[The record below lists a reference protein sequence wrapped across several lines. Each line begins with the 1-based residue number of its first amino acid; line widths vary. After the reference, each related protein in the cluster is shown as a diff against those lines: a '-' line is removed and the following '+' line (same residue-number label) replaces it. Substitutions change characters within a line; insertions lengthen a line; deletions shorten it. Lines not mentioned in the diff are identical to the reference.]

1 MKSYLTNCYNLGGRA
16 KRPQSFPTE
25 QIEYMYLKR
34 LTACILA
41 AALLA
46 GCATTGTTPSTT
58 TAGTPP
64 GAGATATPAT
74 PLPPVIPPAVG
85 DSTANVSPV
94 PAPHRKVRIGLALGG
109 GAARGFAHIGV
120 IKALEAN
127 GIVPD
132 IVVGTSAGSVV
143 GALYAAGNNAGT
155 LQKMAYDMDEA
166 SISDWALPLFGTKS
180 GVLKGE
186 ALQSYINK
194 AVKGRPIEKLKLPFG
209 AVASDLKT
217 GQPILF
223 TRGNTGMAVRA
234 SSAVPGVFQPV
245 TIGSRTYVDGGLVAP
260 VPVRFAKEMGADFII
275 AVNISTQTEAQ
286 AAVSSLEVI
295 MQTFSIMGQRI
306 NQYELRDADVVIQP
320 PLGNMASNDFA
331 SRARAMS
338 AGEKSTLAAM
348 AQIKQKL
355 KARRE
360 APAVA
365 VQ

>member
-1 MKSYLTNCYNLGGRA
+1 M
-16 KRPQSFPTE
+16 F
-25 QIEYMYLKR
+25 LKR
-34 LTACILA
+34 LIACALA

-46 GCATTGTTPSTT
+46 GCASTPVTTPAQPSLPTPTTGT
-58 TAGTPP
+58 
-64 GAGATATPAT
+64 GAAPA
-74 PLPPVIPPAVG
+74 LPPVIPPALS
-85 DSTANVSPV
+85 DSTPTNQPPPV
-94 PAPHRKVRIGLALGG
+94 PRKVKIGLALGG

-120 IKALEAN
+120 IKALEAH

-143 GALYAAGNNAGT
+143 GALYAAGNNAVT

-166 SISDWALPLFGTKS
+166 AISDWALPLFGSKS

-186 ALQSYINK
+186 ALQSYVNK

-260 VPVRFAKEMGADFII
+260 VPVRFAKEMGADFVI

-306 NQYELRDADVVIQP
+306 NQYELRDADIVIQP
-320 PLGNMASNDFA
+320 PLGNMASNDFG
-331 SRARAMS
+331 SRARAMQ
-338 AGEKSTLAAM
+338 AGEKATLAQIA
-348 AQIKQKL
+348 AIKQKL

-365 VQ
+365 TR

>member
-1 MKSYLTNCYNLGGRA
+1 MTSI
-16 KRPQSFPTE
+16 F
-25 QIEYMYLKR
+25 LKR
-34 LTACILA
+34 LTACALA
-41 AALLA
+41 AAFLA
-46 GCATTGTTPSTT
+46 GCGSAPVAVPP
-58 TAGTPP
+58 AGPAVLPP
-64 GAGATATPAT
+64 MAGATPGTPGA
-74 PLPPVIPPAVG
+74 LPPVIPPALG
-85 DSTANVSPV
+85 DSTPTLHV
-94 PAPHRKVRIGLALGG
+94 PTAPPQRKVKIGLALGG

-127 GIVPD
+127 GIMADV
-132 IVVGTSAGSVV
+132 VVGTSAGSVV
-143 GALYAAGNNAGT
+143 GALYAAGNNAGA
-155 LQKMAYDMDEA
+155 LQKMAYAMDEA

-180 GVLKGE
+180 GVLKGV
-186 ALQSYINK
+186 ALQSYVNK
-194 AVKGRPIEKLKLPFG
+194 AVNNRPIEKLKLPFG

-223 TRGNTGMAVRA
+223 TRGNTGQAVRA

-245 TIGSRTYVDGGLVAP
+245 TIGQRTYVDGGLVAP
-260 VPVRFAKEMGADFII
+260 VPVRYTREMGAEFII

-331 SRARAMS
+331 SRARAMQ
-338 AGEKSTLAAM
+338 AGEKATLALM

-360 APAVA
+360 SPAVA
-365 VQ
+365 AK